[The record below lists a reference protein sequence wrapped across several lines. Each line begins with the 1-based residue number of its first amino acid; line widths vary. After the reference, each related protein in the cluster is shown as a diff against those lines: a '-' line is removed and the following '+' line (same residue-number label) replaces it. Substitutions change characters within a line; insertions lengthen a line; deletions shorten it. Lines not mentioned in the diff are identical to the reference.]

1 MKNLVKKTKKNVV
14 SLNGTTIEF
23 TPYEFV
29 TNYNKWKETMK
40 GVSAGSIYSTKDLYE
55 TVDSH
60 VNTAT
65 RRGRSRNSG
74 SKGAFTVIA
83 DIEELIMQGK
93 QIFTKEDLQLLKKF
107 EDILE
112 GFLASPIL
120 NPQNVKFTKPK
131 EWRVSKDGKR
141 IIITDDD
148 PVDYY
153 GHFVD
158 VGTDKTS
165 YFRARNKINEAT
177 EGKKGIS
184 LSGWKK
190 EWSSDEKNTAKPPLY
205 MALYEKYAGQDGLL
219 PIIKAAIKELETKGY
234 DVTIT
239 KLRQAN
245 KLARVPEIRRVI
257 SGLLKRRALFDGG
270 DFKTNNARTELK
282 SKVIEL
288 SEQSAEKLSVIL
300 YGEVLAGDLGQVQ
313 LDLTK
318 PAMKRL
324 IELAVVTRTSELK
337 DRKSPSGEPIVLK
350 SWKMIL

>member
-1 MKNLVKKTKKNVV
+1 MRNLVKKTKKNVV
-14 SLNGTTIEF
+14 SMNGTTVEF
-23 TPYEFV
+23 SPYEFIKK
-29 TNYNKWKETMK
+29 YNDWKSDMA
-40 GVSAGSIYSTKDLYE
+40 GVSAGSIYSTKNLLE
-55 TVDSH
+55 TVRGH

-65 RRGRSRNSG
+65 RRGRSKNSG
-74 SKGAFTVIA
+74 SKGAFKVLDELDDLISEKQQLFFA
-83 DIEELIMQGK
+83 DTLTYLRKFEELLEA
-93 QIFTKEDLQLLKKF
+93 FLK
-107 EDILE
+107 
-112 GFLASPIL
+112 SPTL

-131 EWRVSKDGKR
+131 GWKTNKKGTR
-141 IIITDDD
+141 IIITDET

-158 VGTDKTS
+158 SGDEKTS
-165 YFRARNKINEAT
+165 YFRARNKINDADE
-177 EGKKGIS
+177 KKSSIS
-184 LSGWKK
+184 LSGWDDS
-190 EWSSDEKNTAKPPLY
+190 WSSNEKNTAKPPLY
-205 MALYEKYAGQDGLL
+205 MALYEGYSKSDGLL
-219 PIIKAAIKELETKGY
+219 EIIKEAIEELENKDY
-234 DVTIT
+234 IVRVT

-245 KLARVPEIRRVI
+245 KLARIPEIRRVI
-257 SGLLKRRALFDGG
+257 SGFLKRRALFDGG

-288 SEQSAEKLSVIL
+288 SEQSAERLSVIL
-300 YGEVLAGDLGQVQ
+300 YGEVLAGDLSKVQ